1 MQRVTICHRTGSKNK
16 PYVRIRVAKSA
27 LPAHLRHGDILPGS
41 GPCPSTVKRTDGKG
55 HVLGVSKQ
63 RHGARPSRVGFAG

>member
-1 MQRVTICHRTGSKNK
+1 LKKK
-16 PYVRIRVAKSA
+16 PYVRIRVFKSD

-41 GPCPSTVKRTDGKG
+41 KPCPTTVKKTDGKG
-55 HVLGVSKQ
+55 HVLGTSKT